1 MNARRVQHVQRA
13 QHVQHAHRVHRVHH
27 VHHPDQTHQPN
38 QTHQL
43 HQTHRLPKP
52 SVFDEEKASWPGLIR
67 ADARD
72 GELSWPS
79 YSPRRARN
87 HTGRG
92 AGVVYR

>member
-1 MNARRVQHVQRA
+1 MRTVCTT
-13 QHVQHAHRVHRVHH
+13 
-27 VHHPDQTHQPN
+27 PDQTHQPN
-38 QTHQL
+38 QTDQL
-43 HQTHRLPKP
+43 HQTHHLPKP

-79 YSPRRARN
+79 YSLRRARN
-87 HTGRG
+87 HTDRG